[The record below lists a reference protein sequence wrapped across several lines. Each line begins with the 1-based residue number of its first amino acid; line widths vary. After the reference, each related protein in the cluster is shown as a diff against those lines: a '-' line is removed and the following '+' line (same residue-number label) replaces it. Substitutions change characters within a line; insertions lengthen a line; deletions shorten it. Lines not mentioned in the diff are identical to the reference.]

1 MKIRGILLAG
11 VLSLPLAIG
20 SALAAETGNALVNAA
35 KAGDRAAVLALLKG
49 PAKND
54 VAGPHGVSALIWAAH
69 RNDLQMV
76 DLLLSV
82 GVNIKGANEF
92 GATAL
97 YAAAAHADATMAMKL
112 LEAGADANGVL
123 LSGETPLM
131 EAARRGNLATSQALL
146 AGKANPNAQEK
157 NGGQTALMWALSERH
172 ARVVEELVR
181 RGADVHARS
190 KTGFTPLMF
199 AAQQG
204 DVDSARILI
213 AAGAR
218 PNDVV
223 PSSGLTPLIV
233 ASAMG
238 RRGVAA
244 LLLEKGA
251 DPNAVDA
258 QGFTPLQ
265 NAALEKGAVDIVRAL
280 LKYDAKPNVR
290 LKQPKPTFITIS
302 GVVMQGA
309 TALAMAAEINNLE
322 AVQALVEA
330 GADIH
335 IPTDLNTTPLSLAAG
350 TGTDVSRVRSPEER
364 ATAVQTVKFLAEH
377 GADVNAA
384 GQFGWT
390 ALHGAAYQGLD
401 DVIQYLAGKGAKL
414 DTKDNFGQTPLSVSM
429 GIVTKGLGAAYYQTP
444 RVYWRETAELLVKLG
459 ATPLDKSGVEIA
471 SYRAGEQ

>member
-1 MKIRGILLAG
+1 MNIRCMILAG
-11 VLSLPLAIG
+11 VLCLPLAAG
-20 SALAAETGNALVNAA
+20 SASAAETGNALVNAA
-35 KAGDRAAVLALLKG
+35 RLGDRAAVIALLRG
-49 PAKND
+49 PVKDD

-82 GVNIKGANEF
+82 GVNIKGGNEF

-97 YAAAAHADATMAMKL
+97 YADAAMASKL
-112 LEAGADANGVL
+112 LGAGADANGAL

-131 EAARRGNLATSQALL
+131 EAARRGNLATARALL
-146 AGKANPNAQEK
+146 SGGANPNAKEN
-157 NGGQTALMWALSERH
+157 NGGQSVLMWAVSERH
-172 ARVVEELVR
+172 APVVEELIR
-181 RGADVHARS
+181 RGADIHARS
-190 KTGFTPLMF
+190 KAGFTPLMF
-199 AAQQG
+199 ATQQG

-218 PNDVV
+218 PNDVM
-223 PSSGLTPLIV
+223 PNTGLTPLII

-238 RRGVAA
+238 RRDVVT

-251 DPNAVDA
+251 DANAVDA
-258 QGFTPLQ
+258 QGFTPLHH
-265 NAALEKGAVDIVRAL
+265 AALEKGTVDIVKAL
-280 LKYDAKPNVR
+280 LKHDAKPDVR
-290 LKQPKPTFITIS
+290 LIQPKPTFITIS
-302 GVVMQGA
+302 GIVMQGA

-322 AVQALVEA
+322 VVKVLVEA
-330 GADIH
+330 GADPH

-377 GADVNAA
+377 GADVNVA

-390 ALHGAAYQGLD
+390 ALHGAAFQGLN
-401 DVIQYLAGKGAKL
+401 DVIDYLAGKGARL
-414 DTKDNFGQTPLSVSM
+414 DTKDSFGQTPLSVSM

-444 RVYWRETAELLVKLG
+444 RVYWRETAELLLKLG
-459 ATPLDKSGVEIA
+459 ATPLEQSGVEIA
-471 SYRAGEQ
+471 SYRAGE